1 MMKSKSKKRL
11 YLLVAS
17 LFLLSLACRVEAPRV
32 ILEDS
37 PTPPP
42 PPVITQIVTEMITPT
57 PQPTSTPV
65 PTSTPEK
72 TATPTYD
79 PLSAPIYYP
88 LKDCAASRLHVGDK
102 AMVSLLGGANAIRQS
117 SDMRD
122 GIIDY
127 YAQPG
132 EILNIAGGP
141 ECSYGWIVWL
151 VETQSRYRGFT
162 PEGDGNTYW
171 LFPVGP

>member
-1 MMKSKSKKRL
+1 MNQKYQKRL
-11 YLLVAS
+11 YWIIAS

-32 ILEDS
+32 ILQDS

-42 PPVITQIVTEMITPT
+42 PPVITQVVTQMITPT
-57 PQPTSTPV
+57 REPTSTPI
-65 PTSTPEK
+65 PTSTPPK

-88 LKDCAASRLHVGDK
+88 LKNCAASRLHVGDQ
-102 AMVSLLGGANAIRQS
+102 AMVSLVGGANAIRQS
-117 SDMRD
+117 PDMQN
-122 GIIDY
+122 GIIDG

-132 EILNIAGGP
+132 EIVDIVGGP
-141 ECSYGWIVWL
+141 ECSYGWIIWL
-151 VETQSRYRGFT
+151 VETPSGFRGFT

-171 LFPVGP
+171 LFPVRP